1 MNAVRGGDY
10 AKANVLA
17 LTLVWKLFKGSHILD
32 ERRISCCNNSKTNK
46 FAVEMMVVIDIRL
59 HINPNR

>member
-17 LTLVWKLFKGSHILD
+17 LTLEWKLFKGSHMIE
-32 ERRISCCNNSKTNK
+32 ERRIFCCNNPKANK

-59 HINPNR
+59 HSIPNR